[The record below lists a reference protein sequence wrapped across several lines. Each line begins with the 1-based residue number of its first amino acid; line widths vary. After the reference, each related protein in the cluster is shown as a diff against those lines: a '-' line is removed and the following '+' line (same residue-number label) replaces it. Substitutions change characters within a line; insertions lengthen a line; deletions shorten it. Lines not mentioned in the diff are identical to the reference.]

1 MGWESCD
8 LETLDRIAA
17 ALEAIAERQPV
28 WQFQGPSL
36 HVRACIQCGRIQ
48 EFCWPPSGDT
58 AATVMPGRRWMD
70 VDGSGPGC
78 PRCQGAK

>member
-1 MGWESCD
+1 MPFD
-8 LETLDRIAA
+8 LDDSERLERIAA

-48 EFCWPPSGDT
+48 EFCWPPS
-58 AATVMPGRRWMD
+58 AAT
-70 VDGSGPGC
+70 
-78 PRCQGAK
+78 